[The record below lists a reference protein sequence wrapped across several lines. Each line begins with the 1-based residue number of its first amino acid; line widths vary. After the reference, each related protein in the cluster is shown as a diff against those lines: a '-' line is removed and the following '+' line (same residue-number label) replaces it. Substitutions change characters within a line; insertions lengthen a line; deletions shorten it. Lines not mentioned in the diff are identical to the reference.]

1 MATKRTDPAELLR
14 LALDGFDAQIAE
26 LQAKRA
32 QLAAMIGRSSANPA
46 VEVAPTQ
53 KRRKLSA
60 VARAKISAAAKA
72 RWAKKRKGKAEKQKQ
87 NAAAK
92 TARAKA
98 RPIEPAPARKKA
110 KKSTAEEDKPTK
122 NDLAK
127 KALALHSKEIGK
139 PKTRKPDVNS
149 PAGIVEHLALA
160 GARFRITRGGSLI
173 IGNLGSLPPDV
184 QRMFLDHPKPYLLTA
199 AAREYLVIRT
209 QPSEK

>member
-1 MATKRTDPAELLR
+1 MPTKRTDPAELLR

-32 QLAAMIGRSSANPA
+32 QLTAMIGRSSANPA

-72 RWAKKRKGKAEKQKQ
+72 RWAKKR

-98 RPIEPAPARKKA
+98 KPIEPDPARTKA
-110 KKSTAEEDKPTK
+110 KKSTAEKDKPTK

-127 KALALHSKEIGK
+127 KALALPSKEIGK
-139 PKTRKPDVNS
+139 P
-149 PAGIVEHLALA
+149 
-160 GARFRITRGGSLI
+160 
-173 IGNLGSLPPDV
+173 
-184 QRMFLDHPKPYLLTA
+184 
-199 AAREYLVIRT
+199 
-209 QPSEK
+209 